1 MMRLAIES
9 PTKCRVTLGI
19 CKMAGTEKKKRKC
32 SLIDLLTNLNSQ
44 IPKKIALKRRI
55 KGDF

>member
-9 PTKCRVTLGI
+9 PTKRRVTLGI

-32 SLIDLLTNLNSQ
+32 GLINLLTKLNFQ
-44 IPKKIALKRRI
+44 IPKKIA
-55 KGDF
+55 